1 MKRTKLKD
9 RILPSYT
16 KGEEI
21 FNMTSHIAGGADG
34 VVALCLC
41 VIFSALHKDAYAVV
55 SSAIYG
61 TTIIILYTMSSIY
74 HGMPREKMA
83 KKFANAREK
92 RKPTVYQFQKRE
104 RKANPTKGGI
114 IAELAKFLE
123 ENSEFAVENVEIT
136 NKERQIAFKIGENAF
151 ELTLTQKRKP
161 KT

>member
-1 MKRTKLKD
+1 MAETQKHKLM
-9 RILPSYT
+9 RILGCT
-16 KGEEI
+16 AEEADDIIATDKMIDQGERTPYDLDPE
-21 FNMTSHIAGGADG
+21 
-34 VVALCLC
+34 
-41 VIFSALHKDAYAVV
+41 
-55 SSAIYG
+55 
-61 TTIIILYTMSSIY
+61 
-74 HGMPREKMA
+74 REKMA

-151 ELTLTQKRKP
+151 EVTLTQKRKP